1 MNQFRLYSESMFVEV
16 RKMEWEFLNGTETV
30 KEEEDVFQGEK
41 VTSTMLHYK
50 HYKHYY
56 KHYIAPQ
63 TLYNIHF

>member
-1 MNQFRLYSESMFVEV
+1 
-16 RKMEWEFLNGTETV
+16 MEWEFLNGTETV
-30 KEEEDVFQGEK
+30 REEEDVFQGEK